1 MSTIVK
7 RMKEIEN
14 VSDNDM
20 TLLSALKCPH
30 FGTFTC
36 RRQSAGSTTTLKP
49 DEERK
54 KNMFSSETNRKRNE
68 IVIACGCHD
77 DDSRSFILRSS
88 TIKASGET
96 T

>member
-54 KNMFSSETNRKRNE
+54 KTCFRAKRIENETKLKSPAVVTTTTRE
-68 IVIACGCHD
+68 VLFCG
-77 DDSRSFILRSS
+77 RAR
-88 TIKASGET
+88 
-96 T
+96 